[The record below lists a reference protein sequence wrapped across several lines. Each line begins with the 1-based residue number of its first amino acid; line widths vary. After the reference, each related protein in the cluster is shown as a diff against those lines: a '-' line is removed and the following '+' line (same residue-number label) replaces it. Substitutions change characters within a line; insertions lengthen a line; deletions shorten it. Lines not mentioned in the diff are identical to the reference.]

1 MRLIWV
7 SGLGTGIFIVR
18 LPNDGLKLA
27 LRFVVV
33 FRSLYSATIE
43 LKMAVCLLVPLS
55 VSTCGGGLVSIVD
68 RVITSFYFLNVDSYF
83 RLQINNFLVLIEL

>member
-1 MRLIWV
+1 
-7 SGLGTGIFIVR
+7 VR

-33 FRSLYSATIE
+33 LRSLYSATIE
-43 LKMAVCLLVPLS
+43 LKMVVCLLVPLS

-68 RVITSFYFLNVDSYF
+68 LVITSFFIFKMLIPIF
-83 RLQINNFLVLIEL
+83 RLQINNFLVLMEL